1 MSWQQW
7 VAGPNGLV
15 NGNNQVTKAG
25 IYGHDGTVW
34 AQSEALE
41 CTTDE
46 IRYVVAMFSDASS
59 AMVGGFMLSQDRY
72 FYIREDTE
80 TGASHG
86 VIHGRTGSSPVTI
99 YKTAKAVVIGIGKP
113 DAITGKIAVAVCK
126 IGDSLSSFGL

>member
-1 MSWQQW
+1 
-7 VAGPNGLV
+7 
-15 NGNNQVTKAG
+15 
-25 IYGHDGTVW
+25 
-34 AQSEALE
+34 
-41 CTTDE
+41 
-46 IRYVVAMFSDASS
+46 MFSDASS

-126 IGDSLSSFGL
+126 IGDSLSSFGLWGEGFEEGHTKKRRKMTCNREIVKKKKVEFQGFEAKKLKVKRKKLREKN